1 MRNITQTLA
10 ARLAGETTTLAHLW
24 LFTRRDGARFGFTD
38 HDEPLEVEGQRF
50 EAANGLEALRIE
62 KSEGLAV
69 DSSGVE
75 GVLAIAA
82 ISEADLAAGLWDGAR
97 CEVWR
102 CDWTEPGQRVHLFA
116 GRLGEVRHGP
126 EGFQA
131 ELRGLQAALN
141 APVGRVFSRLCDAEL
156 GDARCGVNLSNR
168 RYGGVVSAV
177 LGPRAFAASGLE
189 AAPEGGLAAGLLT
202 WDTGEASR
210 VLAHRGA
217 VLELAAAPARLEP
230 GQGFTVAQGCDKR
243 LATCR
248 DRFANV
254 LNFRGFPHMPGPDA
268 VIAAAGGVI
277 RA

>member
-1 MRNITQTLA
+1 MRDISALLA
-10 ARLAGETTTLAHLW
+10 ARLTGEVTTLAHLW
-24 LFTRRDGARFGFTD
+24 LFVRRDGARFGFTD
-38 HDEPLEVEGQRF
+38 HDEPLEVEGQGF
-50 EAANGLEALRIE
+50 EAMSGLTALRIE
-62 KSEGLAV
+62 KSAGLAA

-75 GVLAIAA
+75 GVLASEAVA
-82 ISEADLAAGLWDGAR
+82 EADLATGLWDGAR
-97 CEVWR
+97 CDVWR
-102 CDWTEPGQRVHLFA
+102 CDWREPASRVHLFA

-156 GDARCGVNLSNR
+156 GDARCGVDLSAR
-168 RYGGVVSAV
+168 RYAGAVSAV

-189 AAPEGGLAAGLLT
+189 AAPEGWLAAGLLT
-202 WDTGEASR
+202 WDMGEASR

-217 VLELAAAPARLEP
+217 VLGLAAAPARLEP

-243 LATCR
+243 LVTCR